1 MSWLLGD
8 PGTLTA
14 RWRITRGAAGIPG
27 CSAAKERGLPSAGCD
42 HRSWAAR
49 MQAGGRLDGGSTGVA
64 RRVRGGC
71 PGQVPAG
78 DTGGTLTYSGEHW
91 WDVGILAPPRALP
104 RWVAVT

>member
-1 MSWLLGD
+1 MSWLLRD

-14 RWRITRGAAGIPG
+14 PWRITRGAAGIPG
-27 CSAAKERGLPSAGCD
+27 WSAAKERSLPSAGSD

-49 MQAGGRLDGGSTGVA
+49 MQAGGRLDGGSKGHGG
-64 RRVRGGC
+64 RGRGGC
-71 PGQVPAG
+71 PDQVPAV

-91 WDVGILAPPRALP
+91 WHVGILAPPRALP